1 MESRYSTFK
10 DFYPFYLSEH
20 SNRNSRRLHL
30 IGTSIG
36 LMIFIAGLVMQNGWW
51 LLAAFATG
59 YAFAFSGHY
68 LFEKNHP
75 ATFKYPL
82 YSFAG
87 DWVMWKDV
95 LTGRMRF

>member
-1 MESRYSTFK
+1 MVNRYQTFK

-20 SNRNSRRLHL
+20 ADRNSRRLHF
-30 IGTSIG
+30 IGTSLG
-36 LMIFIAGLVMQNGWW
+36 LVIFIAGIIMQNGWL
-51 LLAAFATG
+51 LLAAFVTG
-59 YAFAFSGHY
+59 YVFAFCGHY

-87 DWVMWKDV
+87 DWVMWKDI

>member
-1 MESRYSTFK
+1 MESRYTSFK

-20 SNRNSRRLHL
+20 ADRNSRRLHF
-30 IGTSIG
+30 IGTSLG
-36 LMIFIAGLVMQNGWW
+36 LLIFIAGVVTQNGWL
-51 LLAAFATG
+51 LLAAFVTG

-75 ATFKYPL
+75 ATFTYPL
-82 YSFAG
+82 YSFAA
-87 DWVMWKDV
+87 DWVMWRDI

>member
-1 MESRYSTFK
+1 MESRYTSFK

-20 SNRNSRRLHL
+20 ANRNSRRLHFL
-30 IGTSIG
+30 GTSLG
-36 LMIFIAGLVMQNGWW
+36 LVIFIAGVITHSGW
-51 LLAAFATG
+51 LLVAAFVTG

-82 YSFAG
+82 YSFAA
-87 DWVMWKDV
+87 DWVMWKDI
-95 LTGRMRF
+95 LTGKMRF

>member
-1 MESRYSTFK
+1 MGSRYTSFK

-20 SNRNSRRLHL
+20 ADRNSRRLHF
-30 IGTSIG
+30 IGTSLG
-36 LMIFIAGLVMQNGWW
+36 LVIFIAGVITQSGW
-51 LLAAFATG
+51 LLVAAFVAG

-82 YSFAG
+82 YSFAA
-87 DWVMWKDV
+87 DWVMWKDI

>member
-1 MESRYSTFK
+1 
-10 DFYPFYLSEH
+10 
-20 SNRNSRRLHL
+20 
-30 IGTSIG
+30 
-36 LMIFIAGLVMQNGWW
+36 

>member
-1 MESRYSTFK
+1 MESRYRAFK
-10 DFYPFYLSEH
+10 DFYPFYLSEQA
-20 SNRNSRRLHL
+20 NRNSRWLHF

-36 LMIFIAGLVMQNGWW
+36 LMMFIAGLVMQNGWW
-51 LLAAFATG
+51 LLAAFVTG
-59 YAFAFSGHY
+59 YGFAFSGHY

>member
-1 MESRYSTFK
+1 MKSRYTTFK
-10 DFYPFYLSEH
+10 EFYPFYLSEH
-20 SNRNSRRLHL
+20 ADRNSRRLHF

-36 LMIFIAGLVMQNGWW
+36 LAIFIAGLIAQNGWL
-51 LLAAFATG
+51 LLAAFVAG
-59 YAFAFSGHY
+59 YAFAFSGHC

-82 YSFAG
+82 YSFAA
-87 DWVMWKDV
+87 DWVMWKDI